1 MVVNETLPMCP
12 DTVIDA
18 ENDVVLSE
26 PVEVGPFR
34 QGIVF
39 VRLLDPEGS
48 PTVDASVGI
57 SPSGYEDWDEQWT
70 EIDAMTELESDGVHA
85 LRLSNFGNWLRVRFE
100 MAGAPSPEDRVTV
113 LAWFVGDG

>member
-12 DTVIDA
+12 DTVLDA

-34 QGIVF
+34 QGVVF
-39 VRLLDPEGS
+39 VRLFDIEGS
-48 PTVDASVGI
+48 PTIDASVGI

-70 EIDAMTELESDGVHA
+70 EIDAMTGLETEGVHA

-100 MAGAPSPEDRVTV
+100 RVDHASTDDRVTV